1 MADPNCK
8 GLLTT
13 HGMHGP
19 IKLPRCN
26 GYILGNEPTGGKDPR
41 CARGR
46 GDATNGGSTRN
57 RGSVRR
63 LARRC
68 NEQWKR
74 TKLRECKKSRRRNKR
89 CMELG
94 SEWNW
99 GGRVE
104 FAKRVNW
111 ANTIQHYPA
120 PFSPIY
126 SLSVFS

>member
-1 MADPNCK
+1 M
-8 GLLTT
+8 
-13 HGMHGP
+13 
-19 IKLPRCN
+19 
-26 GYILGNEPTGGKDPR
+26 
-41 CARGR
+41 
-46 GDATNGGSTRN
+46 
-57 RGSVRR
+57 RR
-63 LARRC
+63 V
-68 NEQWKR
+68 WKAA
-74 TKLRECKKSRRRNKR
+74 

>member
-1 MADPNCK
+1 M
-8 GLLTT
+8 
-13 HGMHGP
+13 
-19 IKLPRCN
+19 
-26 GYILGNEPTGGKDPR
+26 
-41 CARGR
+41 
-46 GDATNGGSTRN
+46 
-57 RGSVRR
+57 RR
-63 LARRC
+63 V
-68 NEQWKR
+68 WKAA
-74 TKLRECKKSRRRNKR
+74 

-126 SLSVFS
+126 SLSVFSLIRLHPASPVALFDPLPGLLFDHFEVAC